1 MKLKDVY
8 DIKSLLEYLI
18 DNLDWP
24 IDLDYIE
31 DEEDILYEYDLD
43 ELGINHN
50 VCDNILSLR
59 QVRPLEDNQ
68 PWGIFMIDIDKN
80 RIPIIALRKILA
92 KLVPHNRETNHA
104 VFEKSNLL
112 FICFTGNGDDKT
124 VAFVHFS
131 DHHEKLARMS
141 TIYYQPKKEVNF
153 NFEED
158 LQKLQWRR
166 NNETTDEWIKRW
178 QGAFTRYHQQN
189 IKESK
194 VLVKALADYAIST
207 KNYILD
213 VYKIESSKG
222 FIHSLYQKF
231 KDNLLHDLSIDE
243 FADMYAQTIT
253 YGLFSAKCMSDCDL
267 DLKQIQSFIPNTNPF
282 IRDLLESCLNNLDVK
297 SRSID
302 ELNIVEILELLNNV
316 DMSAI
321 LRDFNRQT
329 GGGKE
334 DPVIYF
340 YEGFLT
346 EYENEQKKR
355 RGVYYTPLPVV
366 DFMVNCLDS
375 ILKNVF
381 MYEEGLMDTSNR
393 KVKILR
399 ESKKKNSQGLTFDVE
414 ESIDVPAIQLL
425 DPATGTGTF
434 ICQVV
439 RKIKKQFDLKN
450 RNLDESTRVLMWN
463 DYVEKHLLPRLNGFE
478 LMMAPYAVAH
488 MKLALLLKETGYK
501 FQSDQRINI
510 MLTNSLEKPGA
521 TVYNLFDSFLAKE
534 SISANNIKK
543 NKAINIVLGNPPYN
557 VSSVNKNQW
566 IVDMIQ
572 NYKEGL
578 NERKLNLD
586 DDYIKFIRFA
596 QHIVEESGQ
605 GIVCYITNNSFIDG
619 ITHRQ
624 MRKSL
629 LDSFN
634 QIYILDLHGNVMKK
648 EKALDGSKDEN
659 VFDIAQ
665 GVSIC
670 ILIKKPGLD
679 RAVYSYDLYGTRE
692 YKYQFLSQNTLD
704 TILWEKVSSTEPN
717 YFFINTNNSSGT
729 TYESGFSVRDLFIN
743 SISGIQT
750 KCDKLSIHFNKHSL
764 TEVVDNFENLTI
776 EDLKN
781 TYSFIGDSAGWSF
794 ERAKSDLINN
804 EYKIIKYCY
813 RPFDIRYTVYTGKSS
828 GFLGRPRHDIMKN
841 IAYHGNI
848 GLCLMRQFFQ
858 DTTYNHVFVSKYCI
872 DERTLYSNRGGTYF
886 FPLYIYDE
894 QETNR
899 RKYNFNANIVEKI
912 QECIG
917 MILTDAERMDNNK
930 FQGEDL
936 IAYIYAILHSNEYR
950 KLYNDFLKYDFP
962 KIIYPVNKEMF
973 VQLVILGKE
982 LMDNHLNENRLVDEE
997 SIKEILLESYTY
1009 NKNKKQIILNKEYIY
1024 DEVEDDIWN
1033 YEIGGYKPLQKWLKD
1048 RKGLSVSTR
1057 IFDEYEN
1064 IIKIIIKTKSIS
1076 EKIDYILEPILT

>member
-704 TILWEKVSSTEPN
+704 TILWEKLSSTEPN

>member
-8 DIKSLLEYLI
+8 DIKSLLMYLI
-18 DNLDWP
+18 ENLDWP
-24 IDLDYIE
+24 IDLDYID

-68 PWGIFMIDIDKN
+68 PWGIFLIDIDKN
-80 RIPIIALRKILA
+80 RIPIIALRKILS
-92 KLVPHNRETNHA
+92 KLVPHNRETNHV

-131 DHHEKLARMS
+131 DEKEKLARMS

-158 LQKLQWRR
+158 LKKLKWKK
-166 NNETTDEWIKRW
+166 NNETINEWIERW

-207 KNYILD
+207 KSYILD

-222 FIHSLYQKF
+222 FVHSLYQKF

-253 YGLFSAKCMSDCDL
+253 YGLFSARCMSDDDL
-267 DLKQIQSFIPNTNPF
+267 DLKQIQTSIPNTNPF
-282 IRDLLESCLNNLDVK
+282 IRDLLESCLNDVGLG
-297 SRSID
+297 SRRID
-302 ELNIVEILELLNNV
+302 ELNIAEILELLNNV
-316 DMSAI
+316 DMTAI

-340 YEGFLT
+340 YEGFLS

-366 DFMVNCLDS
+366 DFMVKSLDI

-381 MYEEGLMDTSNR
+381 MYQEGLMDTCDKKI
-393 KVKILR
+393 KVLR

-439 RKIKKQFDLKN
+439 REIKKQFDLKN
-450 RNLDESTRVLMWN
+450 KHVDETTKNLMWN

-501 FQSDQRINI
+501 FESDQRINI

-543 NKAINIVLGNPPYN
+543 NKAINVVLGNPPYN
-557 VSSVNKNQW
+557 VSSINKNQW
-566 IVDMIQ
+566 ILNMIQ
-572 NYKEGL
+572 DYKEGL

-586 DDYIKFIRFA
+586 DDYIKFIRLA
-596 QHIVEESGQ
+596 QHVVEESSQ

-629 LDSFN
+629 LESFN
-634 QIYILDLHGNVMKK
+634 HIYILNLHGNVMKQ
-648 EKALDGSKDEN
+648 ERALDGSKDEN

-670 ILIKKPGLD
+670 ILIKKNGLD
-679 RAVYSYDLYGTRE
+679 RAVYSYDLFGTRE

-704 TILWEKVSSTEPN
+704 TISWQKVKPIEPN
-717 YFFINTNNSSGT
+717 YFFINTNNVSGT

-750 KCDKLSIHFNKHSL
+750 KCDKLSIHFNENSL
-764 TEVVDNFENLTI
+764 KDVVDNFEHLSV

-781 TYSFIGDSAGWSF
+781 TYSFIQDSSGWSF
-794 ERAKSDLINN
+794 ERAKNDIIENG
-804 EYKIIKYCY
+804 YKIIKYCY

-828 GFLGRPRHDIMKN
+828 GFIGRPRHDVMKN
-841 IAYHGNI
+841 IAYQENI

-894 QETNR
+894 QDT
-899 RKYNFNANIVEKI
+899 RKRNYNFNLNIIEKI
-912 QECIG
+912 QECID
-917 MILTDAERMDNNK
+917 MILDDNKSEDITK
-930 FQGEDL
+930 FNGEDL

-962 KIIYPVNKEMF
+962 KIIYPTNKDMF
-973 VQLVILGKE
+973 IKLVILGKE
-982 LMDNHLNENRLVDEE
+982 LMENHLADNSVAVDDSVEGVV
-997 SIKEILLESYTY
+997 LDSYSY
-1009 NKNKKQIILNKEYIY
+1009 NKNKKQIILNKTYTY
-1024 DEVEDDIWN
+1024 SEVEDDIWN

-1048 RKGLSVSTR
+1048 RKGILVPMSM
-1057 IFDEYEN
+1057 FNEYES
-1064 IIKIIIKTKSIS
+1064 IIQTIIRTKSIS
-1076 EKIDYILEPILT
+1076 QQIDYILKSILN